1 MHTSCMMVE
10 ILSKPGGN
18 LVFQDVATQL
28 VVLSS
33 MSHGLTSVCDNHAN
47 AIIKN
52 QWKSE
57 RCGEN
62 ELLDSIYLLWCTD
75 WLQPDDVK
83 KMFTHNFFLDVK
95 DLKVSDVEA

>member
-1 MHTSCMMVE
+1 MDE
-10 ILSKPGGN
+10 ITDSVITEEGN
-18 LVFQDVATQL
+18 CVFENKEAFGLAPLLIDVATQL

-57 RCGEN
+57 HCGEN
-62 ELLDSIYLLWCTD
+62 ELLDSIYLLWCTG
-75 WLQPDDVK
+75 L
-83 KMFTHNFFLDVK
+83 
-95 DLKVSDVEA
+95 